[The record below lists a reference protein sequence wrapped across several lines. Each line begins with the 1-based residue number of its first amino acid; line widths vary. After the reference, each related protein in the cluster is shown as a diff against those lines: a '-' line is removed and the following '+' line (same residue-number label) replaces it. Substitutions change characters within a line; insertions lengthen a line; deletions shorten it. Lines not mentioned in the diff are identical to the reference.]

1 MTTIRSTSYVVL
13 VAASLLS
20 LPAVAMAQSAPA
32 SAPTAARPAGDAV
45 SARVEARIKQLHT
58 QLGITQAQEPQWDQF
73 AKVMR
78 DNGSD
83 MDKVLAERAQQFKSM
98 NAVQDMES
106 YQRVAE
112 AHVRHL
118 QKLVPAFQ
126 TLYDSMSPEQKQK
139 ADQVFRARSEARA
152 QGASAPGR

>member
-32 SAPTAARPAGDAV
+32 AAPTAARPPGDAV
-45 SARVEARIKQLHT
+45 SARVEARIKQLHA
-58 QLGITQAQEPQWDQF
+58 QLGISQAQEAQWDQF
-73 AKVMR
+73 AQVMR
-78 DNGSD
+78 DNASD

-106 YQRVAE
+106 YQHVAE

-152 QGASAPGR
+152 QGAAAPGR